1 MFLVK
6 TIEKGNI
13 RGSSE
18 EASEDGWVGFKT
30 KTEGHGSCPGWGH
43 TGREGGL
50 FGGAPQALVT
60 KILMRQLI
68 PGRVDAVR
76 RRAHRGPPQSPEG
89 PRLQVAMESLTT
101 AWQQISLDAIKLQ
114 KQSSEKRKE
123 ELARAPMSHC
133 SSPFCCLFTHFF
145 RLETV
150 PHSPPLRKSLVVEYS
165 FEYGFYK
172 QDPLAS
178 LQLIY

>member
-1 MFLVK
+1 M
-6 TIEKGNI
+6 GAHGQR
-13 RGSSE
+13 RGSLWRCSPSAGDKDPH
-18 EASEDGWVGFKT
+18 EAA
-30 KTEGHGSCPGWGH
+30 HP
-43 TGREGGL
+43 REGGCSSKK
-50 FGGAPQALVT
+50 GSPW
-60 KILMRQLI
+60 
-68 PGRVDAVR
+68 
-76 RRAHRGPPQSPEG
+76 PPESPEG